1 MKKWLKISLLS
12 VLGLIVVAGVFTWIE
27 FGSIIQGALSA
38 EKLDDGMY
46 YMEYKGDD
54 GFKELMKRGGSKGIN
69 DLADYTTEFLSK
81 GFFKTA
87 KIDCPVMPVGCSTLT
102 VRTPEGGAMMARNFD
117 YPYGTAMIMHTVP
130 DEGYESITTFSTDFY
145 GFGEDYKP
153 EGFKNQYMALA
164 GLFMALDGINEK
176 GFAIAVLDAGD
187 KVVTNQ
193 DTSKPDLTTTSATQ
207 YLLKNAANVDEAL
220 ELLRGIDM
228 NSDPGSAYHYSMA
241 DASGRSVA
249 VEYVDNRMVVT
260 ESPFVTNHYLCEEK
274 FQVGLHEGD
283 HRHEKLMEQYDKAA
297 IKRAESQVG
306 LGFSER
312 EQARPEVRAGGVMS
326 EKELTD
332 AIISV
337 TQLPEKGAIVGGTLW
352 TMVMDLTHPSV
363 TYYSCRHFD
372 KPFRF
377 ELKRQKDI

>member
-1 MKKWLKISLLS
+1 
-12 VLGLIVVAGVFTWIE
+12 
-27 FGSIIQGALSA
+27 
-38 EKLDDGMY
+38 
-46 YMEYKGDD
+46 
-54 GFKELMKRGGSKGIN
+54 
-69 DLADYTTEFLSK
+69 
-81 GFFKTA
+81 
-87 KIDCPVMPVGCSTLT
+87 
-102 VRTPEGGAMMARNFD
+102 MMARNFD
-117 YPYGTAMIMHTVP
+117 YPYGTAMIMHVTP

-145 GFGEDYKP
+145 GFGEGYKP

-207 YLLKNAANVDEAL
+207 YLLKNAANIDEAL

-228 NSDPGSAYHYSMA
+228 NSDPGAAYHYSMS

-274 FQVGLHEGD
+274 FQAGLHEGD
-283 HRHEKLMEQYDKAA
+283 HRHEKLMEQYNK
-297 IKRAESQVG
+297 
-306 LGFSER
+306 
-312 EQARPEVRAGGVMS
+312 AGGVMN

-332 AIISV
+332 AIVSV

-363 TYYSCRHFD
+363 TYYSRRHFD

-377 ELKRQKDI
+377 ELKR

>member
-1 MKKWLKISLLS
+1 MKKSIKIVLLC
-12 VLGLIVVAGVFTWIE
+12 VLGLVIVTGVCVWLQ
-27 FGSIIQGALSA
+27 FGSLIKGAMSC
-38 EKLDDGMY
+38 EKLDEGMY
-46 YMEYKGDD
+46 YMEYAGDD
-54 GFKELMKRGGSKGIN
+54 GFKELMRRGGSKDIN
-69 DLADYTTEFLSK
+69 DLANYTIEFLSK
-81 GFFKTA
+81 GYFKTA
-87 KIDCPVMPVGCSTLT
+87 KIDCPIMPVGCSTLT

-117 YPYGTAMIMHTVP
+117 YPYGTAMIMHVTP

-145 GFGEDYKP
+145 GFGEGYKP

-164 GLFMALDGINEK
+164 GLFLALDGINEK

-193 DTSKPDLTTTSATQ
+193 NTSKPDLATTSATQ
-207 YLLKNAANVDEAL
+207 YLLKNAANIDEAL

-260 ESPFVTNHYLCEEK
+260 ESPFVTNHYLCTEK
-274 FQVGLHEGD
+274 FQAGLHESD
-283 HRHEKLMEQYDKAA
+283 HRHEKLMEQYDKA
-297 IKRAESQVG
+297 
-306 LGFSER
+306 
-312 EQARPEVRAGGVMS
+312 GGVMN

-332 AIISV
+332 AIVSV

-363 TYYSCRHFD
+363 TYYSRRHFD

-377 ELKRQKDI
+377 ELKR